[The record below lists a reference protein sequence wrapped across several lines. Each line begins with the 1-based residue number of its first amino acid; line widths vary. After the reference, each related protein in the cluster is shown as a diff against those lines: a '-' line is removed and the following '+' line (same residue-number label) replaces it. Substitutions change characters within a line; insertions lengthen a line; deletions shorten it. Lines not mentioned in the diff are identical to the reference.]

1 MVRNSDPAFVNECCS
16 LDSALSRSK
25 LNDRNMLMLWVAASL
40 EVKNMKFEFVIVRD
54 GQLANVEIIV
64 MLLLGQYCE

>member
-1 MVRNSDPAFVNECCS
+1 MVRNSDPAFVKEYCS
-16 LDSALSRSK
+16 LDRASLRSK
-25 LNDRNMLMLWVAASL
+25 LYDLNMLMLWFAAS
-40 EVKNMKFEFVIVRD
+40 VVGKNMKFEFVIVRD

>member
-1 MVRNSDPAFVNECCS
+1 MNKCCS
-16 LDSALSRSK
+16 LDNALSRSK

-40 EVKNMKFEFVIVRD
+40 EGKNMKFEFVIVRD

-64 MLLLGQYCE
+64 MLLLGQY